1 MKFSYSW
8 LCDHLET
15 KKSPDQIGEILT
27 NIGLEL
33 EALSDY
39 SSYSQFV
46 VATIKEFKKH
56 PNADRLKICKV
67 DEGDN

>member
-15 KKSPDQIGEILT
+15 NQSPDQIGEILT

-33 EALSDY
+33 EALSD
-39 SSYSQFV
+39 
-46 VATIKEFKKH
+46 
-56 PNADRLKICKV
+56 
-67 DEGDN
+67 

>member
-15 KKSPDQIGEILT
+15 NQSPDQIGEILT

-46 VATIKEFKKH
+46 VAIIKEF
-56 PNADRLKICKV
+56 NLS
-67 DEGDN
+67 